1 MLSGHEARTRVGS
14 MAPTRDLV
22 LQSYLTELTRVRALD
37 PDQRVRDLD
46 TMTALW
52 APVTVCSTSA

>member
-1 MLSGHEARTRVGS
+1 

-22 LQSYLTELTRVRALD
+22 LQSYLTELTRVRAMD